1 MTTQLG
7 LFGDDKDVHNKR
19 PRRQLPEDRG
29 QLKLFRDSEVLQFG
43 VNAHPLLPTSEH
55 MKLPMLYELD
65 DKETPEAKTA
75 RMQRQAEDR
84 TTPMFNRSWY
94 IVNLTHRVY
103 FQVPFPTQQRAAASP
118 LISGMTAAGHTYLI
132 TRDLTGYTPIN
143 NHAANDKDQPF

>member
-29 QLKLFRDSEVLQFG
+29 QLKLFRDSEVLQF
-43 VNAHPLLPTSEH
+43 
-55 MKLPMLYELD
+55 
-65 DKETPEAKTA
+65 
-75 RMQRQAEDR
+75 
-84 TTPMFNRSWY
+84 